1 MACLRSLL
9 VSCLMVAA
17 VGRESSS
24 LERAL
29 EKTSLHEGLNTMVLR
44 AREWLRTHQDPDQA
58 GMDELKTTNPDAFAI
73 VQALLTKKSLG
84 LLNAKHP
91 DAFGGFDGTP
101 SAATPDAPSA
111 EASAA
116 PEAPAVPLAAIGMDP
131 PQSHKN
137 FFNWKPN
144 TDDDSMVSNVL
155 GEVAQLKNGGASSPV
170 EVAQPL
176 SEPEKHTAGMVSLK
190 VVAPVEHA
198 QESQD
203 KNPYFKSV
211 APVAKSDVVA
221 TPVASMSQANS
232 YLNAVNLGPKHVGG
246 VDSPNALSGF
256 SWNDDNAADTTSSQ
270 QVQSAQPTKEHALT
284 SWLR

>member
-1 MACLRSLL
+1 
-9 VSCLMVAA
+9 
-17 VGRESSS
+17 
-24 LERAL
+24 
-29 EKTSLHEGLNTMVLR
+29 MVLR

-116 PEAPAVPLAAIGMDP
+116 PEAPQVPLAAIGMDP

-155 GEVAQLKNGGASSPV
+155 GEVAQLKNGGAPSPV
-170 EVAQPL
+170 EVAQPE

-190 VVAPVEHA
+190 VVAPV
-198 QESQD
+198 
-203 KNPYFKSV
+203 
-211 APVAKSDVVA
+211 AKSDVVA
-221 TPVASMSQANS
+221 APVASMSQSNS
-232 YLNAVNLGPKHVGG
+232 YLNSVALGPKHIGNT
-246 VDSPNALSGF
+246 DSPNALSGF
-256 SWNDDNAADTTSSQ
+256 SWNDDNTAGTASGQ
-270 QVQSAQPTKEHALT
+270 EVQSAQPTKEHALT